1 MLRVPNHTVDC
12 CCSEFEFFTD
22 DYLENTLDETAKKE
36 FEAHLK
42 SCESC
47 RESLNQTKHLIA
59 VARQLATTPIP
70 KDVSARLHLRLKQE
84 ISASRKGGL
93 S

>member
-1 MLRVPNHTVDC
+1 MLRVQNHTVEC

-22 DYLENTLDETAKKE
+22 DYLENTLEETRKNQ

-47 RESLNQTKHLIA
+47 CASFNQTKHLIS
-59 VARQLATTPIP
+59 VARQLATVPIP
-70 KDVSARLHLRLKQE
+70 QDVSTRLHLRLKQE
-84 ISASRKGGL
+84 ISVLRKGCL